1 MPMFKIRLTRLI
13 EQECSI
19 YVRAAT
25 IDEANDIITKLD
37 WPTCDHCGYDQD
49 GEPHTYTAEAEP
61 HCPDTV
67 QTPAERPQDAAPTT
81 ETA

>member
-37 WPTCDHCGYDQD
+37 WERCDNSGYDQD
-49 GEPHTYTAEAEP
+49 GNAPGEECDIPP
-61 HCPDTV
+61 K
-67 QTPAERPQDAAPTT
+67 RQDK
-81 ETA
+81 E